1 MSLKMMVNL
10 PTPQSQTLLSQCRRK
25 KSSTRNLMVRPTVE
39 AIIILSKVALNTV
52 LDPSI
57 DTPANS
63 NWITTTTI
71 CKRFSTAHHV
81 RK

>member
-1 MSLKMMVNL
+1 M
-10 PTPQSQTLLSQCRRK
+10 
-25 KSSTRNLMVRPTVE
+25 NLMIFGLILIGASRSTVQ